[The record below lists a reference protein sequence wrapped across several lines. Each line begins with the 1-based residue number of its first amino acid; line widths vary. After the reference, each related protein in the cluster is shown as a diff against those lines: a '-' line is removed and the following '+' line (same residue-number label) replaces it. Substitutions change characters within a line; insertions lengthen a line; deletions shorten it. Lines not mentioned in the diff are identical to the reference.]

1 MLNIFIIYVSLLW
14 LKFIRY
20 FHHKILHTSILGMS
34 KFYMWMTKCLV
45 INTTFMSKLN
55 YVKLSIHNAILLSP
69 LSSQFKTE
77 LGTFIENSSYSK
89 LLKKLFIPLESK
101 PCFLQAEGG
110 EYGWH

>member
-1 MLNIFIIYVSLLW
+1 
-14 LKFIRY
+14 
-20 FHHKILHTSILGMS
+20 
-34 KFYMWMTKCLV
+34 MTKGLV
-45 INTTFMSKLN
+45 INITFMSKLN

-110 EYGWH
+110 EYGWHSINVLQAEVLFPKHKPSMKSHG